1 MSPAMNTPETPDAA
15 AADPNAVDDLIPPTP
30 EAPAAT
36 AVLPPAFTG
45 ARPPAWEP
53 PTTASDRPEA
63 AASDRSQAAASVALS
78 RPRVRWA
85 GIVWGLVLA
94 AIAAGAVWFLTDP
107 ARQTALASWLVSLS
121 PATTIAIGVLV
132 LGVFALITG
141 VVGIAR
147 RAQRGIE
154 QRRTASAGGAA

>member
-1 MSPAMNTPETPDAA
+1 MSTPETPDAA
-15 AADPNAVDDLIPPTP
+15 PADPITVDDLVPPTP
-30 EAPAAT
+30 EVPVAP

-53 PTTASDRPEA
+53 PTTASDRPET
-63 AASDRSQAAASVALS
+63 AASDRPAAAASVALS